1 MIDRIDYPEKEYK
14 HYNVCTPLE
23 AFLALPNP
31 MYNSYYDNM
40 KQVMKVF
47 LEGKP

>member
-1 MIDRIDYPEKEYK
+1 MIDRVDYPEKEYK
-14 HYNVCTPLE
+14 HYNTCTPLE
-23 AFLALPNP
+23 ALLALHNP
-31 MYNSYYDNM
+31 TRISYYDIM